1 MLSKTISPA
10 ALLSLLMLDG
20 VNGRAPSVRNDT
32 QSLSGFAP
40 RAPWCFVLPTCAVEV
55 SQALTA
61 IRSAGNGAGDWHVAI
76 RSGGHGTRHQNS
88 LEQGVIVDLSR
99 LNATKYDAATR
110 IASIGPGAR
119 WGEVYASLEEHGVL
133 VTGGREGVVGV
144 GGLLLGGGVSW
155 HTSRTGFACDSIVN
169 YEVVLASGEIINANA
184 TSHSDLFRA
193 LKGGSSNFGIVT
205 NFQLNTFPASNL
217 VVGRRSIDIEHID
230 AVIDAV
236 AGFTDLDQ
244 SHSDNALLTAMQ
256 YRPDTETTTIS
267 VTEINTLN
275 RANST
280 AFDAMNRIPTLA
292 PATTQSMTLSQSANS
307 SALGHASLVEDLKAA
322 LGPKN
327 FSTILDFQPLASYVA
342 DIGVQKGGNMLG
354 LDRNPRNR
362 VLFAAGAILTTPSSA
377 DQFPQVYQKV
387 SVLVQRIEAFARS
400 LGSLDEFQYLA
411 YADASQDPIGG
422 YGAANVKHIRDA
434 AKRYDPE
441 GFFQHR
447 VPGGFKGMRISKPM
461 TPSDKGDL
469 LQCGLLQVSLD
480 DLNDQYAK
488 FLGLIPHEDVT
499 PQARHIL
506 WSWVHNS
513 DQWMRDEPWSCD
525 VDSRTKPPRVRM
537 IYQEA
542 ISIMRGTPALRE
554 MASAPRGSIPDRY
567 KWGDFYALSYEWG
580 GPQPQSSHIG
590 ERSRDPRHEESPR
603 GLD

>member
-1 MLSKTISPA
+1 MLSKTVSPA

-40 RAPWCFVLPTCAVEV
+40 CDALISAGLSHAVHLASSPLYPSLVAGSYWPDTQRAPWCFVLPTCVTEV

-61 IRSAGNGAGDWHVAI
+61 IRSAGDGAGDWHVAI

-99 LNATKYDAATR
+99 LNATTYDAATK

-155 HTSRTGFACDSIVN
+155 HTARTGFACDSIVN

-184 TSHSDLFRA
+184 TAHSDLFRA

-205 NFQLNTFPASNL
+205 NFQLDTFPASNL
-217 VVGRRSIDIEHID
+217 VVGRRSIGIEHID

-307 SALGHASLVEDLKAA
+307 SALGHARLVEDLKAA

-342 DIGVQKGGNMLG
+342 EIGVQKGGNMLG
-354 LDRNPRNR
+354 LDRTPRNR

-387 SVLVQRIEAFARS
+387 SALVQRIEAYARS
-400 LGSLDEFQYLA
+400 LGSLDGFQYLA
-411 YADASQDPIGG
+411 YADASQDPIGS

-434 AKRYDPE
+434 AKKYDPE

-447 VPGGFKGMRISKPM
+447 
-461 TPSDKGDL
+461 
-469 LQCGLLQVSLD
+469 
-480 DLNDQYAK
+480 
-488 FLGLIPHEDVT
+488 
-499 PQARHIL
+499 
-506 WSWVHNS
+506 
-513 DQWMRDEPWSCD
+513 
-525 VDSRTKPPRVRM
+525 
-537 IYQEA
+537 
-542 ISIMRGTPALRE
+542 
-554 MASAPRGSIPDRY
+554 
-567 KWGDFYALSYEWG
+567 
-580 GPQPQSSHIG
+580 
-590 ERSRDPRHEESPR
+590 
-603 GLD
+603 